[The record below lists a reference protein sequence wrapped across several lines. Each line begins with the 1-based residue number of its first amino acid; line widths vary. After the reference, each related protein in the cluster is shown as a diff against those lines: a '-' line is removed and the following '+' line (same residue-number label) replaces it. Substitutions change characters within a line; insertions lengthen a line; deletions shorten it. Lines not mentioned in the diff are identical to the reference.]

1 MRLRELLQDV
11 WPLWRR
17 RDQGIVNLNF
27 TDEHGYEVSIEIS
40 KPDEG
45 EKQEVKRPFK
55 MGFALPER
63 DA

>member
-1 MRLRELLQDV
+1 M
-11 WPLWRR
+11 
-17 RDQGIVNLNF
+17 NLNF